1 MNELKQLYTT
11 LRQVYTEP
19 ERIGEHDDSELPTD
33 YHCGYCVG
41 GAVLNFFS
49 DLWDGEHN
57 DYTEW
62 YTQHYT
68 EQWLGNNSNFPQ
80 DSDLA
85 WGLRYIYK
93 ELTKGEIELDVSF
106 ANWLAN
112 KITQYNDDGEFGQAW
127 DIVHTL
133 FNRDEF
139 KQIELEWKEL
149 RNQFKDTGVL

>member
-1 MNELKQLYTT
+1 MNELEQLYSD
-11 LRQVYTEP
+11 LVSEYDSPEDIAVVDNDQEFVSTEC
-19 ERIGEHDDSELPTD
+19 R
-33 YHCGYCVG
+33 YCVG
-41 GAVLNFFS
+41 GALLDYS
-49 DLWDGEHN
+49 KELWAGESN
-57 DYTEW
+57 DYMKW
-62 YTQHYT
+62 YEKTYT
-68 EQWLGNNSNFPQ
+68 EQWVSHNPMFPQ

-85 WGLRYIYK
+85 WGIRYIYK

>member
-1 MNELKQLYTT
+1 MNELEQLYSD
-11 LRQVYTEP
+11 LVNEYDSPEDIAVVDNDQEFVSTEC
-19 ERIGEHDDSELPTD
+19 R
-33 YHCGYCVG
+33 YCVG
-41 GAVLNFFS
+41 GALLDYS
-49 DLWDGEHN
+49 KELWAGESN
-57 DYTEW
+57 DYMDW
-62 YTQHYT
+62 YEKTYS
-68 EQWLGNNSNFPQ
+68 EQWASHNPMFPQ

-85 WGLRYIYK
+85 WGIRYIYK

>member
-1 MNELKQLYTT
+1 MNELEQLYSD
-11 LRQVYTEP
+11 LVSEYDSP
-19 ERIGEHDDSELPTD
+19 EDIAVVDNDQEFVSAECR
-33 YHCGYCVG
+33 YCVG
-41 GAVLNFFS
+41 GALLDYS
-49 DLWDGEHN
+49 RELWAGESN
-57 DYTEW
+57 DYMDW
-62 YTQHYT
+62 YEKTYS
-68 EQWLGNNSNFPQ
+68 EQWASHNPMFPQ

-85 WGLRYIYK
+85 WGIRYIYK

-139 KQIELEWKEL
+139 KQIELECKEL

>member
-19 ERIGEHDDSELPTD
+19 ERIGEQDDSELPTD

-93 ELTKGEIELDVSF
+93 ELTKGEVEIDVRF
-106 ANWLAN
+106 ANFIAN
-112 KITQYNDDGEFGQAW
+112 RITEHNDDGEFEDAW
-127 DIVHTL
+127 CYTNAL
-133 FNRDEF
+133 FDQKTFNEVQSDWEEVSHMF
-139 KQIELEWKEL
+139 KE
-149 RNQFKDTGVL
+149 TGVL

>member
-1 MNELKQLYTT
+1 MNELEQLYSD
-11 LRQVYTEP
+11 LVSEYDSP
-19 ERIGEHDDSELPTD
+19 EDIAVVDNDQEFVSAECR
-33 YHCGYCVG
+33 YCVG
-41 GAVLNFFS
+41 GALLDYS
-49 DLWDGEHN
+49 RELWAGESN
-57 DYTEW
+57 DYMDW
-62 YTQHYT
+62 YEKTYS
-68 EQWLGNNSNFPQ
+68 EQWASHNPMFPQ

-85 WGLRYIYK
+85 WGIRYIYK